1 MQARTRKN
9 RPKTHV
15 ESSDEGEAFDAVS
28 DTSSVDDEPL
38 VMAAQPAPTRAKRA
52 GRAGRAAPT
61 VPSSATPA
69 AHGPPIAGSSMAH
82 DASEQPLLQP
92 FLPTTDSS
100 RSNRAHD
107 TKYFFL
113 RDEILEKGSK
123 VMKQICRVCQ

>member
-9 RPKTHV
+9 LPKTHV

-69 AHGPPIAGSSMAH
+69 AHGPPITGSSMAH
-82 DASEQPLLQP
+82 DASEQP

-100 RSNRAHD
+100 RSNQVHD

-113 RDEILEKGSK
+113 CGKILEKGSK
-123 VMKQICRVCQ
+123 VMKQICWVCQ

>member
-9 RPKTHV
+9 LPKTHV

-38 VMAAQPAPTRAKRA
+38 VMAAQPAPTRAKC
-52 GRAGRAAPT
+52 AGRAAPT

-69 AHGPPIAGSSMAH
+69 AHGPPITGSSMAH

-107 TKYFFL
+107 TKYFFQ
-113 RDEILEKGSK
+113 RGEILEKGSK
-123 VMKQICRVCQ
+123 VMKQICWVCQ